1 VTVSGAV
8 SRAITLAYVGLL
20 ILLSCLPVITV
31 FAALRAGT
39 VVVTDREQTDT
50 GSRFWSA
57 LRSHLAVCTRLQL
70 VWMAAVGLAL
80 FDIGLALVATSPLR
94 PAVAVAGACVL
105 VTAVALVPYLV
116 LSSGPT
122 HSLRDVLRAAV
133 VRAGRRP
140 AITLALTALTVVVA
154 GMGTAL
160 PLGIPLY
167 LSGWAAICVLVVERG
182 DAAAVRRIRPAAGE
196 LA

>member
-1 VTVSGAV
+1 MTVSGAV

-39 VVVTDREQTDT
+39 IVLADRDQTET

-57 LRSHLAVCTRLQL
+57 LRSHFAVCTRLQL
-70 VWMAAVGLAL
+70 VWMAAVGLAV
-80 FDIGLALVATSPLR
+80 FDIVLALVATSPLR
-94 PAVAVAGACVL
+94 SAVAVAGGCLL

-116 LSSGPT
+116 LSSGPP
-122 HSLRDVLRAAV
+122 HSLRDVLRTAV

-140 AITLALTALTVVVA
+140 AITLALMALTVVIA
-154 GMGTAL
+154 GMAVAL
-160 PLGIPLY
+160 PVGLPLY
-167 LSGWAAICVLVVERG
+167 LSGWATICVLVVERG

-196 LA
+196 VA